1 MATRMNRLQ
10 NRIHTSLNVIVGFLS
25 ITGIVFTISFLIR
38 GGANEGFAE
47 YPTVTL
53 LHVVPG
59 LIYLALAPLQFVSSI
74 RTQHPGYH
82 RWSGRMLAAIGLIL
96 GAAGLFISL
105 VFPYSGLSE
114 QIIVSAFAVFFLV
127 SIVNGY
133 RSARA
138 RQFMEH
144 REWMMRAFA
153 IGLSIVTMRLVFIP
167 MLIATGGPT
176 REEAEFFSIV
186 AFTIAFVLHSLIAE
200 IWIRYTRTKNALKQ
214 PGESRADQSI
224 RVGV

>member
-1 MATRMNRLQ
+1 MTRL
-10 NRIHTSLNVIVGFLS
+10 HASLNFIVGFLS
-25 ITGIVFTISFLIR
+25 IAGVVFTITFLIN

-47 YPTVTL
+47 YPTVTF

-59 LIYLALAPLQFVSSI
+59 LVYLALAPLQFLSAV
-74 RTQHPGYH
+74 RTKSPAFH
-82 RWSGRMLAAIGLIL
+82 RWSGRVLAAIGLIL

-105 VFPYSGLSE
+105 VFPYSGLPE
-114 QIIVSAFAVFFLV
+114 QIIVSGFAVFFLV

-138 RQFMEH
+138 KQFAEH

-153 IGLSIVTMRLVFIP
+153 IGLSIVTMRLIFIP

-200 IWIRYTRTKNALKQ
+200 AWIRYTRR
-214 PGESRADQSI
+214 SSVRANPLAQAA
-224 RVGV
+224 G